1 MKLALFFWLISLLA
15 APAISERS
23 AETSVPAEPAPG
35 HIAIPEEAQQALETM
50 YSGDFTTA
58 IAQAQQIEQTNPD
71 EPLGYLLEGEARW
84 WKMYCDALEVKYG
97 MIDVWGRSKRP
108 GDAEYMALAD
118 KAIQLAARRL
128 KGNDTAEMHIYAGL
142 GWALK
147 TRLYALRSERR
158 NAAHAGVEARAEFLR
173 AQKLDPSLA
182 DEDTGLGLY
191 NCYIDSLS
199 GFVKILRFFMGI
211 PGGSKKEGIAQLIY
225 AMNHAK
231 LTPID
236 ARFYLAKNLRT
247 YDFNYEQA
255 LALVRPLVEKYPGN
269 PIFLLLRG
277 NLYAELGRKELA
289 TADFH
294 TAENLNISDVDC
306 AARVRKVA
314 EQFLQSLR

>member
-1 MKLALFFWLISLLA
+1 
-15 APAISERS
+15 
-23 AETSVPAEPAPG
+23 
-35 HIAIPEEAQQALETM
+35 
-50 YSGDFTTA
+50 
-58 IAQAQQIEQTNPD
+58 
-71 EPLGYLLEGEARW
+71 
-84 WKMYCDALEVKYG
+84 
-97 MIDVWGRSKRP
+97 
-108 GDAEYMALAD
+108 
-118 KAIQLAARRL
+118 
-128 KGNDTAEMHIYAGL
+128 
-142 GWALK
+142 
-147 TRLYALRSERR
+147 
-158 NAAHAGVEARAEFLR
+158 
-173 AQKLDPSLA
+173 
-182 DEDTGLGLY
+182 
-191 NCYIDSLS
+191 
-199 GFVKILRFFMGI
+199 